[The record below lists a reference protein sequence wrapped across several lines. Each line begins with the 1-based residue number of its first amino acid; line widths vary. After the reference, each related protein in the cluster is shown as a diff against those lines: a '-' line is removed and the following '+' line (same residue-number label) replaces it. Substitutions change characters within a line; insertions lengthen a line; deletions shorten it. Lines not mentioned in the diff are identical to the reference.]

1 MGTYCCIKWET
12 KNGSSSFSES
22 LWVSICCAGACDV
35 ISAVRH
41 AATHACRLQ
50 AVDTFDCL
58 PVSCLTV
65 TPTFDAWFIV
75 SGWRWMY
82 VGACTLWVTWGH
94 DLTAVDLLSTDIA
107 VNVPCRLSALVIPQ
121 RQFVTE
127 SCVHKTFCLT
137 AYACTAVIC
146 CLSWL
151 WCVLSARWQRRC
163 IIRNVHNLYP
173 IRISHQRSTTERD

>member
-1 MGTYCCIKWET
+1 MVAPVLVSHCECQFAAQVRVT
-12 KNGSSSFSES
+12 S
-22 LWVSICCAGACDV
+22 LVQCGMPPPMRVAYRLSTRLIVFQSLVWLSRRRSMLGLLFRDDVGCTWGPVRCEWLEVTTSRRSICC
-35 ISAVRH
+35 
-41 AATHACRLQ
+41 
-50 AVDTFDCL
+50 
-58 PVSCLTV
+58 
-65 TPTFDAWFIV
+65 
-75 SGWRWMY
+75 
-82 VGACTLWVTWGH
+82 
-94 DLTAVDLLSTDIA
+94 LLIA